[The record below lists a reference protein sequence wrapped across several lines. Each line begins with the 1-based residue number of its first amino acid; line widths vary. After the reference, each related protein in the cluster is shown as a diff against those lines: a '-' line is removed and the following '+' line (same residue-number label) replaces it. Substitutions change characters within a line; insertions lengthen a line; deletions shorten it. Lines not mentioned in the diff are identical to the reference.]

1 MKSRKK
7 DIINIIIIV
16 SLILIYVLL
25 TTNFFHY
32 SYGST
37 TDWDCQHWTI
47 PDYFRKQFY
56 ETGTI
61 FNNFAPNL
69 GDGQNIY
76 YLSYYGYLSPII
88 MVSFLLPFVPMKV
101 YIEFISIVSMIA
113 SGVLFYLWMRKKYNS
128 KLSLVSSLMFI
139 AASPLL
145 FHSHR
150 HIMYTCYMPFLILA
164 FGEIDKKFSNIKETK
179 ISWKFIIYTFLI
191 ITSNYFFSVSALFA
205 LCIYELHSIAINN
218 KGKKIKKEIKKN
230 VVQFIIEIM
239 TAVFMSAILLLP
251 TMSVILNGRSK
262 SNVSISLL
270 NLIVPNLDFDNVFY
284 QAYTTGIS
292 VFSMIALIRNLRS
305 KKYNYMSF
313 LLLVS
318 LLFPVVCFFLN
329 GTMYIE
335 YKVLIPLIPLI
346 TYNTTHYLK
355 ILDDNKKLKMNII
368 NISIE
373 LILILILLFININ
386 SNKIIPIVI
395 ELVVIGIFMLQ
406 KNRAKYMMLYA
417 VLLSFIMMFSNIA
430 TDKLELN
437 KNYVNNVDTVVANEL
452 VDKYNYRFTTDKN
465 ILKNVNYIEFS
476 DFNIGSI
483 YSSTSNGNYKNYYY
497 DFGVEVS
504 QRSYGKITATEN
516 ILFNIINSN
525 KYFIGDG
532 SDKLGYELIDKKSK
546 VYVNN
551 DVLTIARI
559 NNNYM
564 SKREF
569 DQLVFPY
576 NMEALYKYTIVDEK
590 IDDVFE
596 SDIEEYK
603 GTINISKSKDE
614 YNIVEM
620 LDNKLSFNS
629 KEDKKIKIKF
639 DNINDDDIIII
650 EFNIDGKTC
659 PSKDRSIS
667 INGIKN
673 TIPCNEW
680 KYHNKN
686 NVFHYVIDNYSSNG
700 YLNVS
705 YNAGDYNLD
714 NIHIYK
720 LSYSKVKE
728 TLLTIK
734 KVDLSIDHKNNQKIY
749 TSVEAEDKDI
759 LYLQIPYDV
768 GFEIT
773 VNNNKKEYFMINN
786 GMIGFYLEKGMNNIE
801 IEYHAPLLKV
811 AKLVSIAGC
820 LLCVFFIVKGKIRK
834 KY

>member
-88 MVSFLLPFVPMKV
+88 MVSFLLPFLPMKV
-101 YIEFISIVSMIA
+101 YIEFISIASMIA

-128 KLSLVSSLMFI
+128 KLSLVSSLLFI

-164 FGEIDKKFSNIKETK
+164 FGEIDKKFSNIKEAK
-179 ISWKFIIYTFLI
+179 INWKFIIYTFLI

-205 LCIYELHSIAINN
+205 LGIYELHCIAINN
-218 KGKKIKKEIKKN
+218 KGKKLKKEIKKI
-230 VVQFIIEIM
+230 VAQFIIEIM
-239 TAVFMSAILLLP
+239 TAVLMSAVLLLP
-251 TMSVILNGRSK
+251 TMSVILNGRTK
-262 SNVSISLL
+262 SNVSISLFD
-270 NLIVPNLDFDNVFY
+270 LIVPNLDFDKVFY
-284 QAYTTGIS
+284 QAYTTGIT
-292 VFSMIALIRNLRS
+292 VFSIIALIRNLRS

-313 LLLVS
+313 LLLIS
-318 LLFPVVCFFLN
+318 LLIPIVCYFLN

-355 ILDDNKKLKMNII
+355 ILDDNEKLKINII
-368 NISIE
+368 NITIE
-373 LILILILLFININ
+373 LVIVLALIFINMG

-395 ELVVIGIFMLQ
+395 ELLLIGIIMLQ

-417 VLLSFIMMFSNIA
+417 VLLSFVMMFINIA
-430 TDKLELN
+430 SDKLELN
-437 KNYVNNVDTVVANEL
+437 KNYVNNADIVEANEL
-452 VDKYNYRFTTDKN
+452 VNKYNYRFTTDKN
-465 ILKNVNYIEFS
+465 ILKNVNYIESS

-516 ILFNIINSN
+516 LLFNITNSN
-525 KYFIGDG
+525 KYFIGNG
-532 SDKLGYELIDKKSK
+532 NDKLGYELIDKKSK
-546 VYVNN
+546 VYINN
-551 DVLTIARI
+551 DVLTIARL
-559 NNNYM
+559 NTNYM

-569 DQLVFPY
+569 EKLEFPY
-576 NMEALYKYTIVDEK
+576 NMEALYKYTIIDEQ
-590 IDDVFE
+590 IEDVFK
-596 SDIEEYK
+596 SDLEEYK
-603 GTINISKSKDE
+603 DKIYISKNKETYNLVEIKDG
-614 YNIVEM
+614 
-620 LDNKLSFNS
+620 KLSFDS
-629 KEDKKIKIKF
+629 KEKKKIRVKF
-639 DNINDDDIIII
+639 DNINDDEIIIVQ
-650 EFNIDGKTC
+650 FDIDGKKC
-659 PSKDRSIS
+659 PSQDRSIT

-686 NVFHYVIDNYSSNG
+686 NTFHYVIDNYSSIG
-700 YLNVS
+700 FLNVS
-705 YNAGDYNLD
+705 YNAGSYNLD
-714 NIHIYK
+714 NIRIYK
-720 LSYSKVKE
+720 LSYSKVKDI
-728 TLLTIK
+728 LSTIK
-734 KVDLSIDHKNNQKIY
+734 KVDLNIDHKNNQKLSA
-749 TSVEAEDKDI
+749 SVEADEKDV
-759 LYLQIPYDV
+759 LYLQIPYDI
-768 GFEIT
+768 GFDIK
-773 VNNNKKEYFMINN
+773 VNNNKKDYFMINN

-811 AKLVSIAGC
+811 AKIISIAGC
-820 LLCVFFIVKGKIRK
+820 FLCVFFIVKGKIRK

>member
-25 TTNFFHY
+25 ATNFFYY
-32 SYGST
+32 SYGSV

-61 FNNFAPNL
+61 FNNFAPNI
-69 GDGQNIY
+69 GDGQNVY
-76 YLSYYGYLSPII
+76 YLSYYGYLNPIVMI
-88 MVSFLLPFVPMKV
+88 SFLLPFIPMKL
-101 YIEFISIVSMIA
+101 YIELISIISMIA
-113 SGVLFYLWMRKKYNS
+113 SGVLFYLWMRKKYDY
-128 KLSLVSSLMFI
+128 KLSLVSSLLFI
-139 AASPLL
+139 SSTPLL

-164 FGEIDKKFSNIKETK
+164 FGEIDKKFNNIKESK
-179 ISWKFIIYTFLI
+179 ISWKLIIYTFLI

-205 LCIYELHSIAINN
+205 LSLYELHCIAINN
-218 KGKKIKKEIKKN
+218 KGKKIKKEVKN
-230 VVQFIIEIM
+230 IVLQFIIEIM

-251 TMSVILNGRSK
+251 TLSVILNGRTK
-262 SNVSISLL
+262 SNVSISIFD
-270 NLIVPNLDFDNVFY
+270 LIVPNINFDKVFY
-284 QAYTTGIS
+284 QAYTTGIT
-292 VFSMIALIRNLRS
+292 VFSIVALIRNLRS

-318 LLFPVVCFFLN
+318 LLFPIVCFFLN

-355 ILDDNKKLKMNII
+355 ILNDNEKLKINII
-368 NISIE
+368 NVSVE
-373 LILILILLFININ
+373 LIIILLMIFININ

-417 VLLSFIMMFSNIA
+417 VLLSFAMMFSNIES
-430 TDKLELN
+430 DKLELN
-437 KNYVNNVDTVVANEL
+437 KSYVNNTDEIEISEL
-452 VDKYNYRFTTDKN
+452 TNKYNYRFTTDKN
-465 ILKNVNYIEFS
+465 ILKNVNYIESS
-476 DFNIGSI
+476 DYNIGSI

-516 ILFNIINSN
+516 ILFNIANSN
-525 KYFIGDG
+525 KYFIGNG
-532 SDKLGYELIDKKSK
+532 NDKIGYNLVDKNSK
-546 VYVNN
+546 VYINN
-551 DVLTIARI
+551 DVLPIARI
-559 NNNYM
+559 NTKYM
-564 SKREF
+564 SKKEY
-569 DQLVFPY
+569 DQLEFPY
-576 NMEALYKYTIVDEK
+576 NMEALYKYTI
-590 IDDVFE
+590 IDKDIDNVFK
-596 SDIEEYK
+596 SDIEEYNGEIFFSK
-603 GTINISKSKDE
+603 NDKEYNAIEVIDNIISFTSKKSK
-614 YNIVEM
+614 
-620 LDNKLSFNS
+620 KL
-629 KEDKKIKIKF
+629 KIKF
-639 DNINDDDIIII
+639 DNINEDDIIII
-650 EFNIDGKTC
+650 QFDIDKKSC
-659 PSKDRSIS
+659 PSKDRTIS

-686 NVFHYVIDNYSSNG
+686 YTFHYVIDNYSPNG
-700 YLNVS
+700 YLNIS
-705 YNAGDYNLD
+705 YSAGNYVLK

-728 TLLTIK
+728 NISTIN
-734 KVDLSIDHKNNQKIY
+734 KVDLNIDHSDNQKMY
-749 TSVEAEDKDI
+749 ANVEASKDDVM
-759 LYLQIPYDV
+759 YLQIPYDI
-768 GFEIT
+768 GFNIK
-773 VNNNKKEYFMINN
+773 VNSNKRDYFMINN
-786 GMIGFYLEKGMNNIE
+786 GMIGFYLDNGLNSVE
-801 IEYHAPLLKV
+801 IEYNAPLLKV
-811 AKLVSIAGC
+811 SKIVSFVGWI
-820 LLCVFFIVKGKIRK
+820 LCIFFIVKGKIRK